1 VNRGT
6 STLALTLAAAVTLT
20 GCGAKAHTPVTP
32 AAPVTAAAP
41 NAVTTGPAAA
51 GTSAGAGTG
60 TGTGTGKACSAGH
73 TRATINGT
81 VKCLA
86 PGQQC
91 SAKATTQYPQ
101 YGYICRT
108 VNGRLVLHRA

>member
-1 VNRGT
+1 MNRRT

-60 TGTGTGKACSAGH
+60 TGTGKACSAGH

>member
-1 VNRGT
+1 MNRGT

-51 GTSAGAGTG
+51 GTSTGAGAGA
-60 TGTGTGKACSAGH
+60 GTGKACSAGH

>member
-1 VNRGT
+1 MVNRGT

-20 GCGAKAHTPVTP
+20 GCGSKAHTPVTP

-41 NAVTTGPAAA
+41 KAVTTGPAAA
-51 GTSAGAGTG
+51 GTSAGAGAG
-60 TGTGTGKACSAGH
+60 AGKACSAGH

-86 PGQQC
+86 PGQEC

-101 YGYICRT
+101 YGYVCGT

>member
-1 VNRGT
+1 VNRRT
-6 STLALTLAAAVTLT
+6 STLTLTLTLTLAAAVTLT

-32 AAPVTAAAP
+32 AAP

-51 GTSAGAGTG
+51 AGTSAGAGA
-60 TGTGTGKACSAGH
+60 GKTCSAGH

-86 PGQQC
+86 PGQEC
-91 SAKATTQYPQ
+91 SAKATAQYPQ

>member
-60 TGTGTGKACSAGH
+60 TGTGKACSAGH

-101 YGYICRT
+101 YGYVCGT

>member
-51 GTSAGAGTG
+51 AGTSAGAGA
-60 TGTGTGKACSAGH
+60 GKACSAGH

-86 PGQQC
+86 PGQEC

>member
-1 VNRGT
+1 MNRRT

-51 GTSAGAGTG
+51 AAGTSASAGA
-60 TGTGTGKACSAGH
+60 GKACSAGH

-86 PGQQC
+86 PGQEC

-101 YGYICRT
+101 YGYVCGT

>member
-60 TGTGTGKACSAGH
+60 TGTGKACSAGH

>member
-1 VNRGT
+1 MNRGT

-60 TGTGTGKACSAGH
+60 TGTGKACSAGH

>member
-1 VNRGT
+1 MNRGT

-51 GTSAGAGTG
+51 GTSAGAGAG
-60 TGTGTGKACSAGH
+60 AGAGKACSAGH

-86 PGQQC
+86 PGQEC

>member
-1 VNRGT
+1 MNRGT

-51 GTSAGAGTG
+51 AGTSAGAGA
-60 TGTGTGKACSAGH
+60 GKACSAGH

-86 PGQQC
+86 PGQEC

>member
-1 VNRGT
+1 MNRRT

-51 GTSAGAGTG
+51 AAGTSASAGA
-60 TGTGTGKACSAGH
+60 GKACSAGH

-86 PGQQC
+86 PGQEC

-101 YGYICRT
+101 YGYICGT

>member
-51 GTSAGAGTG
+51 GTSAGAGAG
-60 TGTGTGKACSAGH
+60 AGAGKACSAGH

-86 PGQQC
+86 PGQEC

>member
-1 VNRGT
+1 MNRGT

-51 GTSAGAGTG
+51 AGTSAGAGA
-60 TGTGTGKACSAGH
+60 GKACSAGH

-86 PGQQC
+86 PGQEC

-101 YGYICRT
+101 YGYVCGT

>member
-60 TGTGTGKACSAGH
+60 TGTGKACSAGH
-73 TRATINGT
+73 TRATVNGT

>member
-1 VNRGT
+1 MNRRT

-51 GTSAGAGTG
+51 AGTSAGAGA
-60 TGTGTGKACSAGH
+60 GKTCSAGH

-86 PGQQC
+86 PGQEC

-101 YGYICRT
+101 YGYVCGT

>member
-1 VNRGT
+1 VNRRT

-51 GTSAGAGTG
+51 AAGTSASAGA
-60 TGTGTGKACSAGH
+60 GKACSAGH

-86 PGQQC
+86 PGQEC

-101 YGYICRT
+101 YGYVCGT

>member
-1 VNRGT
+1 VNRRT

-51 GTSAGAGTG
+51 AAGTSASAGA
-60 TGTGTGKACSAGH
+60 GKACSAGH

-86 PGQQC
+86 PGQEC

-101 YGYICRT
+101 YGYICGT

>member
-1 VNRGT
+1 MNRGM

-51 GTSAGAGTG
+51 GTSAGAGAG
-60 TGTGTGKACSAGH
+60 AGAGKACSAGH

-86 PGQQC
+86 PGQEC